1 MTNQELIIELKNSI
15 KNGLPLNTFKKRYNL
30 SNKDCYDL
38 LFNEGKCKF
47 CGSKARFINFKK
59 GYDDICNNKECVR
72 KRRHERTVKTNL
84 EKYGV
89 ENVSQL
95 KEIQERKE
103 KTLLEHYGVKDYLNS
118 EFNKKNMYKNGVH
131 VTMTPEAKEHRKQT
145 LLKKYKTLDTFSLN
159 NGRNKS
165 NSKEGRLKA
174 KETLQ
179 RNYGVSSTFALEKT
193 KESIKKTC
201 LEHFGVE
208 SAAKSE
214 IVKNKVKETCLKKY
228 GKSSFLQTPE
238 YKEKAKKTNLE
249 KYGSEYYLSSEKRYT
264 KLVEEGIWI
273 DKELKND
280 LELYYEEVWKI
291 TLKQNF
297 ELLPNF
303 EKRGNIKFKKDA
315 YHLDHR
321 FSISEGFKQGVPPE
335 IIGDI
340 VNLEMIPA
348 IENIRKYGKCSI
360 TLKELKELYDERH
373 KNN

>member
-1 MTNQELIIELKNSI
+1 MTKEEIKLNIRKDGQIKSSFLAKNNLTRQNCFDI
-15 KNGLPLNTFKKRYNL
+15 LHGKKYCKYCNNL
-30 SNKDCYDL
+30 
-38 LFNEGKCKF
+38 
-47 CGSKARFINFKK
+47 ARFINFKK
-59 GYDDICNNKECVR
+59 GYDDICNNKECAR

-103 KTLLEHYGVKDYLNS
+103 KTLFEHFGVTDYLNS

-159 NGRNKS
+159 NGHVKA

-179 RNYGVSSTFALEKT
+179 HNYGVSSTFALEKT

-273 DKELKND
+273 DKALKSD
-280 LELYYEEVWKI
+280 LELYYEKVWKI
-291 TLKQNF
+291 TEKQNL

-321 FSISEGFKQGVPPE
+321 FSISEGFKHSIPPE
-335 IIGDI
+335 IIGNI
-340 VNLEMIPA
+340 INLEMLPA
-348 IENIRKYGKCSI
+348 LENIHKSGKCSI
-360 TLKELKELYDERH
+360 TLNKLKELYDEQH
-373 KNN
+373 ENN

>member
-1 MTNQELIIELKNSI
+1 
-15 KNGLPLNTFKKRYNL
+15 
-30 SNKDCYDL
+30 
-38 LFNEGKCKF
+38 
-47 CGSKARFINFKK
+47 
-59 GYDDICNNKECVR
+59 
-72 KRRHERTVKTNL
+72 
-84 EKYGV
+84 
-89 ENVSQL
+89 
-95 KEIQERKE
+95 
-103 KTLLEHYGVKDYLNS
+103 
-118 EFNKKNMYKNGVH
+118 MYKNGVH
-131 VTMTPEAKEHRKQT
+131 VTMTPEVKEKRKQT
-145 LLKKYKTLDTFSLN
+145 LLNKYNTLDTFSLN
-159 NGRNKS
+159 NGRIKA

-208 SAAKSE
+208 NAAKSE
-214 IVKNKVKETCLKKY
+214 IVKNKIKETCLKKY

-249 KYGSEYYLSSEKRYT
+249 KYGSDYYLSSEKRYT

-273 DKELKND
+273 DKELKSD
-280 LELYYEEVWKI
+280 LELYYEKVWKI
-291 TLKQNF
+291 TEKQNL

-315 YHLDHR
+315 YHIDHR

-340 VNLEMIPA
+340 VNLEMLPA

-360 TLKELKELYDERH
+360 TLKKLKELYNEQH

>member
-1 MTNQELIIELKNSI
+1 MITKEEIKSNVR
-15 KNGLPLNTFKKRYNL
+15 KNGQINPLFLKRCSL
-30 SNKDCYDL
+30 THQQCYDIL
-38 LFNEGKCKF
+38 HGKKYCKY
-47 CGSKARFINFKK
+47 CNNIARFLSFVR
-59 GYDDICNNKECVR
+59 GYDDICYNKDCTR

-103 KTLLEHYGVKDYLNS
+103 KTLFEHYGVTDYLNS

-131 VTMTPEAKEHRKQT
+131 VTMTPEVKEKRKQT

-159 NGRNKS
+159 NGRIKA

-208 SAAKSE
+208 YAGKSE

-273 DKELKND
+273 DKELKSERD
-280 LELYYEEVWKI
+280 LYYEDVWKI
-291 TLKQNF
+291 TEKQNL
-297 ELLPNF
+297 ESLPNF

-315 YHLDHR
+315 HHLDHR
-321 FSISEGFKQGVPPE
+321 FSISEGFKHSIPPE
-335 IIGDI
+335 IIGNI
-340 VNLEMIPA
+340 VNLEMLPA
-348 IENIRKYGKCSI
+348 IENIHKSGKCSI
-360 TLKELKELYDERH
+360 TLKKLKELYDEQH
-373 KNN
+373 KND